1 MWSAASHAQGGN
13 VRRPCGHRINGVDVT
28 AGKVWGILVLFLGLG
43 TFARADAKTPSS
55 AGAGGAQGNEDFF
68 EMSIEELMDVRI
80 DTVYVASKRAQRLEE
95 TPASATVVTAEEIRL
110 YGYRTLAE
118 ILQSTPGFY
127 LSYDRMLQYMGTRG
141 FQRPGGLDSRI
152 LVLIDGHRMSD
163 NIAGAPPSGME
174 FPLDVELIDR
184 VEIIRGPGSSLY
196 GSNAVLAI
204 INVITKRGS
213 AVRGLELSG
222 QTGSFDTHRGR
233 VTYGN
238 LLGKDVD
245 LLLSAGSQASDGS
258 ELYFREF
265 DAPQTNNGWV
275 DNDDGQDGRVAA
287 ILSWG
292 DLSFML
298 VHGAHEKGI
307 PMMTFS
313 TAFGDPRTRMLTEGT
328 LAGLTWTGELS
339 DWYTAKARV
348 SFGRLDFDGRYVFDF
363 DGVGEDPAVINGD
376 SWDRTTWKLL
386 YGRAS
391 SGERLRVPLCHGG
404 SGHCGSRSGRRAVGV
419 PESGADTGPGRRA
432 GVAGPV
438 GGGAAVAHQ
447 LFVRRVRG
455 RDVRRGPGELAQA
468 PGETESDQ
476 APGAGAAFRRARGSL
491 REQGQDAV
499 RRLCGRFRSDESDAH
514 VRGRLPAAGRNAG
527 SIFRRLSLYGDSN
540 MDDRRS
546 ESLSIVSAGI
556 NGLPEG
562 GALGA
567 TRGSAP

>member
-1 MWSAASHAQGGN
+1 M
-13 VRRPCGHRINGVDVT
+13 
-28 AGKVWGILVLFLGLG
+28 
-43 TFARADAKTPSS
+43 
-55 AGAGGAQGNEDFF
+55 
-68 EMSIEELMDVRI
+68 
-80 DTVYVASKRAQRLEE
+80 
-95 TPASATVVTAEEIRL
+95 
-110 YGYRTLAE
+110 
-118 ILQSTPGFY
+118 
-127 LSYDRMLQYMGTRG
+127 
-141 FQRPGGLDSRI
+141 
-152 LVLIDGHRMSD
+152 
-163 NIAGAPPSGME
+163 
-174 FPLDVELIDR
+174 ELIDR

-287 ILSWG
+287 TLSWG

-298 VHGAHEKGI
+298 VHGAHEKSI

-339 DWYTAKARV
+339 DWYTAKPACPSSAWTSTDGSVRLRR
-348 SFGRLDFDGRYVFDF
+348 GRRRPRRHQRGF
-363 DGVGEDPAVINGD
+363 VG
-376 SWDRTTWKLL
+376 RTTWKLL

-391 SGERLRVPLCHGG
+391 SGERLRFHYVMEDLVIAVPVRPTGCWC
-404 SGHCGSRSGRRAVGV
+404 SGIRGRYR
-419 PESGADTGPGRRA
+419 PGASSWRC
-432 GVAGPV
+432 GPV
-438 GGGAAVAHQ
+438 G
-447 LFVRRVRG
+447 RRGCSRASAI
-455 RDVRRGPGELAQA
+455 RTSSPRTRRSRGPGELAQA

-491 REQGQDAV
+491 QSRA
-499 RRLCGRFRSDESDAH
+499 RRCPEIMRT
-514 VRGRLPAAGRNAG
+514 
-527 SIFRRLSLYGDSN
+527 ISL
-540 MDDRRS
+540 
-546 ESLSIVSAGI
+546 
-556 NGLPEG
+556 
-562 GALGA
+562 
-567 TRGSAP
+567 